1 MIAVCRL
8 EEVPDGGTHA
18 LTVEGSQGPRDV
30 FLHRAGSTVRAF
42 ENACP
47 HLGTPLDW
55 APGRFLSEDGT
66 HFVCATHG
74 AQFRLEDGHCVFGP
88 CVNDRLTAIPA
99 VVRADTVFLALDD
112 AL

>member
-1 MIAVCRL
+1 VIAVCRL

-18 LTVEGSQGPRDV
+18 LTVEGSQGPRDI
-30 FLHRAGSTVRAF
+30 FLHRAGGAVRAF

-55 APGRFLSEDGT
+55 APGHFLSEDGT

-74 AQFRLEDGHCVFGP
+74 ARFRIADGHCFFGP
-88 CVNDRLTAIPA
+88 CVNDRLIAIS
-99 VVRADTVFLALDD
+99 VRVEAGIVTLD
-112 AL
+112 L